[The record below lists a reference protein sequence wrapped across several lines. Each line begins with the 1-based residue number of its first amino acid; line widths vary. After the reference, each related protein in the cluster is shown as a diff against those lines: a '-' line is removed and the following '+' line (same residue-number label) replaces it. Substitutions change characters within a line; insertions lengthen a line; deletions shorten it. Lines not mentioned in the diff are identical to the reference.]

1 MATSP
6 YCTLS
11 DARTETKA
19 TSTLDDNVLL
29 SYIRTVSN
37 RIDRILYS
45 QRSFFVPIIEERKFI
60 LSMDNVWTAQNVF
73 RFNDNLLEYSAL
85 QVGSANYFG
94 NTEVFPLYP
103 SPYNGIRLTTFQT
116 WYNISC
122 STSYRSPVYLTI
134 AGIWG
139 YHSDYNNAWLDVD
152 TITTVGGI
160 NASVTT
166 FTVTDVDGLNAYGLT
181 PRLSA
186 GALIRVGSEFME
198 VTATNITTNTV
209 TVRRGVN
216 GSTAAIHA
224 EGATVAMFQV
234 EDNIRRVVARQA
246 AFLYARRGSYENASV
261 TDMAVV
267 SFPSDLLGE
276 LIGVMN
282 SYAYT

>member
-1 MATSP
+1 MATTP
-6 YCTLS
+6 YATLA
-11 DARTETKA
+11 DAKVETKA

-37 RIDRILYS
+37 RIDRLLYS
-45 QRSFFVPIIEERKFI
+45 NRAFFAPVIETRQFM
-60 LSMDNVWTAQNVF
+60 LTSDNVWSAVNAF
-73 RFNDNLLEYSAL
+73 RFSDNLLAATGVTVNGTDY
-85 QVGSANYFG
+85 VGS
-94 NTEVFPLYP
+94 TEGYP
-103 SPYNGIRLTTFQT
+103 IYPTPFNALRLTTT
-116 WYNISC
+116 VSWYNIGCVSNW
-122 STSYRSPVYLTI
+122 RSPVYVTI
-134 AGIWG
+134 AGVWG

-186 GALIRVGSEFME
+186 GALIRVDSEFME

-224 EGATVAMFQV
+224 ESATVAMFQV